1 MKIKD
6 GEWIIIRSYPDH
18 IRLWIGG
25 KTGEREFNLTLV
37 EAVELGLELQQ
48 AVYRT
53 GKT

>member
-6 GEWIIIRSYPDH
+6 GEWIVVQSTPDFV
-18 IRLWIGG
+18 RLYIGG
-25 KTGEREFNLTLV
+25 KMGEREFKLTLV

-48 AVYRT
+48 AVYRV